1 MIRQRDLTASWVLA
15 ALSLVLL
22 LAGAL
27 AFDVYSGTG
36 GVVMFL
42 LATLC
47 LIGIF
52 WMGGKKTC
60 CPHCGGRLRFGEV
73 QQRAKRGYYCI
84 HCGKKIGI
92 SKD

>member
-1 MIRQRDLTASWVLA
+1 LIRQRDLTASWVLV
-15 ALSLVLL
+15 ALSLVLF

-27 AFDVYSGTG
+27 AFDAYSGTG

-42 LATLC
+42 LAALC
-47 LIGIF
+47 LIGAL
-52 WMGGKKTC
+52 WMEGTKTC

-73 QQRAKRGYYCI
+73 QRRAKRGYYCI